1 MFKKRNTIILI
12 VASVLISCSLT
23 LTLTGQW
30 DNIIS
35 GSNSIVREGV
45 TGSTNT
51 NGTFVNGASS
61 NTTNGVNKIEAAIKL
76 VNENYVEKIDQNK
89 LIDGAIQ
96 GMMTALGDPFSSYMA
111 KETAQHFSEQ
121 IEGSFTGIGAEVSM
135 ENGSVTVVSPIKG
148 SPAERAGIKPKDIL
162 LSVNGISF
170 EGLSLN
176 EAVAKIRG
184 PKGTEAKVKVK
195 RADVETALEYSII
208 RDDIT
213 METVRSRMESG
224 GVGIIEVT
232 EFSMN
237 TAERFQKEIA
247 SLEKQGMKGLV
258 IDVRNNPG
266 GVLKVVINMAE
277 QFVEKGK
284 VIVQVEDKN
293 GNRDQTLSN
302 GKSKNYPIA
311 VVTNKGSASA
321 SEILAGALKESAG
334 AKLIGETT
342 YGKGTVQSS
351 YPEEMGDGSLIKITI
366 AKWLMPNGAW
376 IHKKGVQPDIK
387 VDQPAYFSVAPIT
400 KDKTYK
406 FDMVSAD
413 VKSAQQML
421 VGLGYTP
428 GREDGYFD
436 KNTEN
441 MVKKFQT
448 SNGLSASGII
458 DTKTIEMLEK
468 KLIKEIRDEKNDTQ
482 MNTAI
487 AEIQKEIAAKASK

>member
-12 VASVLISCSLT
+12 LASVLISCSLT

-35 GSNSIVREGV
+35 GSKSLVREGV
-45 TGSTNT
+45 TGSTN
-51 NGTFVNGASS
+51 GTYVNGASS
-61 NTTNGVNKIEAAIKL
+61 NTSKGVNKIEAAIKL
-76 VNENYVEKIDQNK
+76 VNDNYLEKVDQNK

-96 GMMTALGDPFSSYMA
+96 GMMSALGDPFSSYMGQ
-111 KETAQHFSEQ
+111 ETAQHFSEQ

-135 ENGSVTVVSPIKG
+135 ENGNVVVVSPIKG

-162 LSVNGISF
+162 LSVNGTSF

-184 PKGTEAKVKVK
+184 PKGTEAKIKVK
-195 RADVETALEYSII
+195 RAGVEATLEYTIL
-208 RDDIT
+208 RDDIA
-213 METVRSRMESG
+213 METVRSRMESE
-224 GVGIIEVT
+224 GVGIIEVS

-237 TAERFQKEIA
+237 TAERFEKEIA
-247 SLEKQGMKGLV
+247 ALEKQGMKGLV

-266 GVLKVVINMAE
+266 GVLKVVIDMAE

-293 GNRDQTLSN
+293 GNREQTLSN
-302 GKSKNYPIA
+302 GTSKKYPIA

-334 AKLIGETT
+334 AKLVGETT

-366 AKWLMPNGAW
+366 AKWLTPKGEW
-376 IHKKGVQPDIK
+376 IHKKGVVPDIK
-387 VDQPAYFSVAPIT
+387 ADQPAYFSVAPIN
-400 KDKTYK
+400 KENVYK
-406 FDMVSAD
+406 FDMVSTD
-413 VKSAQQML
+413 VKNAQQML
-421 VGLGYTP
+421 VGLGYKP

-441 MVKKFQT
+441 EVKKFQ
-448 SNGLSASGII
+448 SENGLSSSGVI
-458 DTKTIEMLEK
+458 DAKTIEMLEM
-468 KLIKEIRDEKNDTQ
+468 KLVKEINDEKNDTQ

-487 AEIQKEIAAKASK
+487 AEIRKEIAAKASK

>member
-1 MFKKRNTIILI
+1 MFKKRTTILLI

-30 DNIIS
+30 DGIIS
-35 GSNSIVREGV
+35 GSKSLVREGV
-45 TGSTNT
+45 TGSTS
-51 NGTFVNGASS
+51 GTYVNGASS
-61 NTTNGVNKIEAAIKL
+61 NTSNGVNKIEAAMKL
-76 VNENYVEKIDQNK
+76 VNENYLEKIDQNK

-96 GMMTALGDPFSSYMA
+96 GMMSALGDPFSSYMGQ
-111 KETAQHFSEQ
+111 ETAQHFSEQ

-135 ENGSVTVVSPIKG
+135 ENGNVTVVSPIKG

-162 LSVNGISF
+162 LSVNGVSF

-184 PKGTEAKVKVK
+184 PKGTEAKIKVK
-195 RADVETALEYSII
+195 RAGVETTLEYTII

-213 METVRSRMESG
+213 METVSSRMEEG
-224 GVGIIEVT
+224 GVGVIEVT

-237 TAERFQKEIA
+237 TAERFQKEVEA
-247 SLEKQGMKGLV
+247 LEKQGMKGLV

-266 GVLKVVINMAE
+266 GVLKVVIQMAE
-277 QFVEKGK
+277 QFVDKGK
-284 VIVQVEDKN
+284 VIVQVEDKH
-293 GNRDQTLSN
+293 GNRDQTVSN
-302 GKSKNYPIA
+302 GKSKKYPIA

-334 AKLIGETT
+334 AKLVGDTT

-366 AKWLMPNGAW
+366 AKWLTPKGEW
-376 IHKKGVQPDIK
+376 IHKKGVAPDIK
-387 VDQPAYFSVAPIT
+387 VDQPTYFSVAPIN
-400 KDKTYK
+400 KENSYK

-413 VKSAQQML
+413 VKNAQQML
-421 VGLGYTP
+421 VGLGYDP

-436 KNTEN
+436 KTTEN
-441 MVKKFQT
+441 MVKKFQ
-448 SNGLSASGII
+448 SANGLSASGVI
-458 DTKTIEMLEK
+458 DTKTIEMLETK
-468 KLIKEIRDEKNDTQ
+468 IAKEINDEKNDTQ

-487 AEIQKEIAAKASK
+487 AEVQKEIAAKASK

>member
-1 MFKKRNTIILI
+1 MFKKRTTILLI
-12 VASVLISCSLT
+12 VASVLLSSSLT

-30 DNIIS
+30 DGVIS
-35 GSNSIVREGV
+35 GSKSLVREGI
-45 TGSTNT
+45 TGSTNG
-51 NGTFVNGASS
+51 NFVNGAST
-61 NTTNGVNKIEAAIKL
+61 NRTNGFNKIETAIKL
-76 VNENYVEKIDQNK
+76 VNDNYVEKIDQNK
-89 LIDGAIQ
+89 LIDGAIE
-96 GMMTALGDPFSSYMA
+96 GMMSALGDPFSSYMGQ
-111 KETAQHFSEQ
+111 ETAQHFSEQ

-162 LSVNGISF
+162 LSVNGVSF

-184 PKGTEAKVKVK
+184 PKGTEAKIKVK
-195 RADVETALEYSII
+195 RAGVETIIEYTII

-213 METVRSRMESG
+213 METVSSRMEED
-224 GVGIIEVT
+224 GVGVIEVT

-237 TAERFQKEIA
+237 TAERFQKEVEA
-247 SLEKQGMKGLV
+247 LEKQGMKGLV

-266 GVLKVVINMAE
+266 GVLKVVIQMAE
-277 QFVEKGK
+277 QFVDKGK

-293 GNRDQTLSN
+293 GNRDQTVSN
-302 GKSKNYPIA
+302 GKSKKYPIA

-334 AKLIGETT
+334 AKLVGETT

-366 AKWLMPNGAW
+366 AKWLTPKGEW
-376 IHKKGVQPDIK
+376 IHKKGVEPDIK
-387 VDQPAYFSVAPIT
+387 VDQPGYFSVAPIN
-400 KDKTYK
+400 KEKSYK
-406 FDMVSAD
+406 FDMVSVD
-413 VKSAQQML
+413 VKNAQEML
-421 VGLGYTP
+421 VGLGYDP

-436 KNTEN
+436 KSTEN
-441 MVKKFQT
+441 AVKKFQ
-448 SNGLSASGII
+448 SANGLSASGVI
-458 DTKTIEMLEK
+458 DVKTIELLEM

-487 AEIQKEIAAKASK
+487 AEIRKEIAAKASK